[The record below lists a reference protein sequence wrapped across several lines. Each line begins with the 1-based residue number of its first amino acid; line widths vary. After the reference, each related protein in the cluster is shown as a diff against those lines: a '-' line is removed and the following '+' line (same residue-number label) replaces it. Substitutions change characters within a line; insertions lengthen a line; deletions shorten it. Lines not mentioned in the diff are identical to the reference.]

1 MSRITVADSNDHNT
15 GYGGQEA
22 LEDQIH
28 EGLVCFQRVYQIPL
42 HTWGLTLLSKP
53 ISQKLYQNTSTR
65 KKNRDYRDVIEKFP
79 CPDRL
84 DRNIKT
90 IGCVVDYESSVRF
103 TNPLFILSYVPQ
115 FE

>member
-42 HTWGLTLLSKP
+42 HT
-53 ISQKLYQNTSTR
+53 
-65 KKNRDYRDVIEKFP
+65 
-79 CPDRL
+79 
-84 DRNIKT
+84 
-90 IGCVVDYESSVRF
+90 
-103 TNPLFILSYVPQ
+103 
-115 FE
+115 